1 MGFKEGDNIGG
12 LARPGIGIFY
22 PFSDGR
28 TITLNGPASEGQTN
42 VPADDPA
49 YTVYIH
55 TPAQWVGGFR
65 FGKDAATGV
74 SPFTS
79 AHGSSYNY
87 TNLQKSFDE
96 NERTG
101 KFYNL
106 FLTLQ
111 KRPQP

>member
-1 MGFKEGDNIGG
+1 MMQGFPWG
-12 LARPGIGIFY
+12 
-22 PFSDGR
+22 
-28 TITLNGPASEGQTN
+28 
-42 VPADDPA
+42 DPA

-65 FGKDAATGV
+65 FGKDAVTGV

-79 AHGSSYNY
+79 AHGSSCNY

-96 NERTG
+96 HERTG